1 MMDGR
6 AHGGHLLAATSELAA
21 LVRRDAG
28 DNFQSRD
35 QEVLQPVVDLVD
47 AAAQPFEIGGIF

>member
-1 MMDGR
+1 M
-6 AHGGHLLAATSELAA
+6 GGKHALAA